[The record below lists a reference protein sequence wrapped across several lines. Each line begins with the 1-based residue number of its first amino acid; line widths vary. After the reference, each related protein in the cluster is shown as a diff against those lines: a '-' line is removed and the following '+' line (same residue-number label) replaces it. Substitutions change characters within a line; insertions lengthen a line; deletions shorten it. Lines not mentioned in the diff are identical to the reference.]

1 VVLDKDASRV
11 RAQKNVYL
19 ARRRVVRPDTTGRML
34 FFNLDKLQK
43 GDSAVVED
51 CSRNQ
56 YEYEVSEVF
65 VVEPDTDWVM
75 DHMRGRDMVTLQ
87 TCTYPS
93 GKTA

>member
-1 VVLDKDASRV
+1 
-11 RAQKNVYL
+11 
-19 ARRRVVRPDTTGRML
+19 ML

-43 GDSAVVED
+43 GYSAVVED

-65 VVEPDTDWVM
+65 AVEPNTDWVM